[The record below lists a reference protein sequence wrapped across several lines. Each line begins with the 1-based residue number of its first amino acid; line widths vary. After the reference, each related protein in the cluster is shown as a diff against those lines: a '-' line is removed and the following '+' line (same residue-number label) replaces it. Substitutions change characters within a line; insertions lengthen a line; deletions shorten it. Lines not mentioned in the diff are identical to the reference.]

1 MLKQTFAIALCA
13 LLLTGCA
20 SMADR
25 LRGSLEPPAERG
37 YAILSLTGKSANPDS
52 AMLGLNIANA
62 SGRIVA
68 ADSAS
73 LLTDTVFGEQ
83 GKSMAEGKLLLF
95 TLEPGQYRVEQVW
108 ANWLEDGAWG
118 VSRKMR
124 SFRLAAPFEVKRGE
138 AVYLGNVNVEMSF
151 LPEAQLRNETE
162 RDLAHIRRI
171 WKIKDV
177 SGIQLRPL
185 GQTRP

>member
-1 MLKQTFAIALCA
+1 MRKRLFVLALGA

-20 SMADR
+20 NMAER
-25 LRGSLEPPAERG
+25 LRGSLEPPAEHG
-37 YAILSLTGKSANPDS
+37 YAIVSLTGKSTNPDS
-52 AMLGLNIANA
+52 AMLGLDIANA
-62 SGRIVA
+62 AGRVVA
-68 ADSAS
+68 GDSAS

-83 GKSMAEGKLLLF
+83 GKSMAEGKLMLF
-95 TLEPGQYRVEQVW
+95 TLEPGQYRVERAW

-138 AVYLGNVNVEMSF
+138 AVYLGNVDVEMSF
-151 LPEAQLRNETE
+151 LPEARLRNESE
-162 RDLAHIRRI
+162 RDLAHVRRI

-177 SGIQLRPL
+177 SGVQLRPL
-185 GQTRP
+185 GQARP

>member
-1 MLKQTFAIALCA
+1 MLTRLFTLAFCS

-20 SMADR
+20 GMAER
-25 LRGSLEPPAERG
+25 LNGSLEPPAERG
-37 YAILSLTGKSANPDS
+37 YAILSLTGKSSNPDS
-52 AMLGLNIANA
+52 ATLGLDVANA
-62 SGRIVA
+62 AGRVVA
-68 ADSAS
+68 VDRAS
-73 LLTDTVFGEQ
+73 LLTDTVFGEP
-83 GKSMAEGKLLLF
+83 GKSMAEGKLMLF
-95 TLEPGQYRVEQVW
+95 TLEPGRYRVEQVW

-118 VSRKMR
+118 MSRKMR

-138 AVYLGNVNVEMSF
+138 AVYLGNVDVEMSF
-151 LPEAQLRNETE
+151 LPEARLRDESE

-185 GQTRP
+185 GEALP

>member
-1 MLKQTFAIALCA
+1 MRKRLFVLALGA

-20 SMADR
+20 NMAER

-37 YAILSLTGKSANPDS
+37 YAIVSLTGKSANPDS
-52 AMLGLNIANA
+52 ATLGLDIANA
-62 SGRIVA
+62 AGRVVA
-68 ADSAS
+68 ADRAS

-83 GKSMAEGKLLLF
+83 GKSMAEGKLMLF

-124 SFRLAAPFEVKRGE
+124 SFRLAAPFENFSQVREGE
-138 AVYLGNVNVEMSF
+138 PLIVYESGETVTAPHDGLVF
-151 LPEAQLRNETE
+151 LPKSEAAVGIDWLYLA
-162 RDLAHIRRI
+162 RD
-171 WKIKDV
+171 V
-177 SGIQLRPL
+177 G
-185 GQTRP
+185 

>member
-1 MLKQTFAIALCA
+1 MPTRIFVLALCA
-13 LLLTGCA
+13 FLLSACA
-20 SMADR
+20 GMAER

-52 AMLGLNIANA
+52 ATLGLNIANA
-62 SGRIVA
+62 AGRVVA

-83 GKSMAEGKLLLF
+83 GKSMAEGKLMLF

-124 SFRLAAPFEVKRGE
+124 SFRLAAPFELKRGE
-138 AVYLGNVNVEMSF
+138 TVYLGNVDVDMSF
-151 LPEAQLRNETE
+151 LPEARLRDEAE

-177 SGIQLRPL
+177 SGVQLRPL
-185 GQTRP
+185 GQARL

>member
-1 MLKQTFAIALCA
+1 MLKRIFAPALCA
-13 LLLTGCA
+13 LLLAGCA
-20 SMADR
+20 TMADR

-37 YAILSLTGKSANPDS
+37 YAIVSLTGKSANPDS
-52 AMLGLNIANA
+52 ATLGLDIANA
-62 SGRIVA
+62 SGRVVA

-83 GKSMAEGKLLLF
+83 GKSMAEGKLMLF
-95 TLEPGQYRVEQVW
+95 TLEPGSYRVEQVW

-118 VSRKMR
+118 VNRKMR

-138 AVYLGNVNVEMSF
+138 AVYLGNVEVEMSF
-151 LPEAQLRNETE
+151 LPEARLRDESE
-162 RDLAHIRRI
+162 RDFAHVRRI

-177 SGIQLRPL
+177 SGVQLRPL
-185 GQTRP
+185 GQAHP